1 MDYLKH
7 KEKIIIHVLLI
18 PFIWM
23 VFIPLVILDIF
34 MELYHHISFP
44 VYGFVKVK
52 RSEYIKID
60 RYKLKYLNLFQK
72 LNCLYCSYAN
82 GLLHYSLTIAG
93 KTEKYWCG
101 IKHRADKGFVAPEHH
116 QDFVDYG
123 NTEDFDKKY
132 R

>member
-34 MELYHHISFP
+34 IEIYHHISFP
-44 VYGFVKVK
+44 VYGFELVK
-52 RSEYIKID
+52 RSQYIKID

-72 LNCLYCSYAN
+72 LNCAYCGYAN
-82 GLLHYSLTIAG
+82 GLLNYSLTIAG

-101 IKHRADKGFVAPEHH
+101 VKHNADHDFIAPVHH
-116 QDFVDYG
+116 GDFVEFGD
-123 NTEDFDKKY
+123 EIAFDKKY
-132 R
+132 K